1 MPAGPSCPIPPG
13 LALLGDASPFQEAE
27 PSHLLGYLA
36 TIPDPRGALG
46 RRHPLVAILALA
58 AAAVL
63 AGARSFAAIAEWAT
77 DAPQPVRA
85 ALGARRD
92 APDHW
97 AVPAEATIRRT
108 LGRLDAN
115 ALAAAVG
122 AWLADRQHHDRSHSA
137 GYAQRRWPR
146 QRAVAIDGKTLRGAR
161 AAAGDGRPVHLLAAM
176 DHTSRA
182 VLAQQ
187 QVGGA
192 PEEVSG
198 FRPLL
203 ADLDLHGVVVT
214 ADALHTHPGAAEF
227 LVTGKQAHYLF
238 VVKANQPTLLA
249 RCAAL
254 PWHRVPV
261 LDRTRDQA
269 HGRIEVRT
277 LKAITVHH
285 LGFPHAA
292 QVLQVTRKRTVG
304 VPHASTRRRR
314 WQTVTVYAITSLPF
328 AQASPARLA
337 DLLRGHWAIEAV
349 HHIRD
354 TTFAEDASQVRTG
367 AGPTSWRPCATWSSA
382 CSAGP
387 GRSTSP
393 PRYATTPA
401 TPPGPWPPSAS
412 PLGATTHEQ
421 TSREHR
427 SPGSPPDPG
436 QVGLGPAP
444 VGTGCRCAAPRLG
457 GNVSDRSATAAPHRR
472 GWRTCFRSAAPES
485 CAQPAPPGLN
495 VDHLTDADW

>member
-1 MPAGPSCPIPPG
+1 MPADESSPIPAA
-13 LALLGDASPFQEAE
+13 LAHLTHADPLQDSE
-27 PSHLLGYLA
+27 PPHLLAYLA
-36 TIPDPRGALG
+36 SVPDPRATRG
-46 RRHPLVAILALA
+46 RRHPLVAILGLA

-63 AGARSFAAIAEWAT
+63 AGARSIAAIAEWAA

-92 APDHW
+92 VPGHF

-108 LGRLDAN
+108 LSRLDVD
-115 ALAAAVG
+115 ALAVAVG
-122 AWLADRQHHDRSHSA
+122 AWLADRDRGPGPA
-137 GYAQRRWPR
+137 GAGRR
-146 QRAVAIDGKTLRGAR
+146 RAVAVDGKTLRGAHPPD
-161 AAAGDGRPVHLLAAM
+161 GDGRPVHLLAAM

-367 AGPTSWRPCATWSSA
+367 AGPHVMAILRNLVIGMLSR
-382 CSAGP
+382 AGP
-387 GRSTSP
+387 VNLAAALRHHARDP
-393 PRYATTPA
+393 ARPLAT
-401 TPPGPWPPSAS
+401 
-412 PLGATTHEQ
+412 LGIT
-421 TSREHR
+421 
-427 SPGSPPDPG
+427 PGSNH
-436 QVGLGPAP
+436 A
-444 VGTGCRCAAPRLG
+444 
-457 GNVSDRSATAAPHRR
+457 
-472 GWRTCFRSAAPES
+472 
-485 CAQPAPPGLN
+485 
-495 VDHLTDADW
+495 